1 MTLLEKLRQALS
13 KNQKDQISEPVADS
27 KEISAEPQ
35 IIRMNK
41 VFSETEKTMRLSKLT
56 QRESDTFYLLLQG
69 YTLKETAKLLG
80 VKYST
85 ANTHMT
91 ELYRKLGV
99 NSRAELIINYKGC
112 HKSGP

>member
-1 MTLLEKLRQALS
+1 MTLLKKLRQALS
-13 KNQKDQISEPVADS
+13 KNQKQQPNDPATESRENSDEPRIV
-27 KEISAEPQ
+27 
-35 IIRMNK
+35 RLNK
-41 VFSETEKTMRLSKLT
+41 VFSETEKTARLSKLT
-56 QRESDTFYLLLQG
+56 QRESDTYYLLLQG

-91 ELYRKLGV
+91 ELYKKLGV

-112 HKSGP
+112 NKSGS

>member
-1 MTLLEKLRQALS
+1 LALLKKLRQALS
-13 KNQKDQISEPVADS
+13 KNQKQQHSSSAADG
-27 KEISAEPQ
+27 EEHSAEP
-35 IIRMNK
+35 IVRLNK
-41 VFSETEKTMRLSKLT
+41 VFSEPEKTARLSKLT
-56 QRESDTFYLLLQG
+56 QREADTFYLLLQG

-91 ELYRKLGV
+91 ELYKKLGV

-112 HKSGP
+112 NKSGL